1 MGVAGRGS
9 TPSLTHTLPEPL
21 SLRLGPW
28 PHLHTQTPNWKD
40 KPKNKQAHT
49 TAPTQVCMG
58 RTRSWGSRSQ
68 GPKSLAGGTAST
80 QCVLSNPL
88 LTLLQDSS
96 LTRHPGKQGQL
107 GQHSSCSSLG
117 RKLPITLCPRDVRRS
132 PQLGKQ
138 DRLCRILFRPQS
150 LDTRL
155 SSGIQTR
162 GEYRARNT
170 IEPGQTLPYS
180 VNKPLRAVW
189 GTLDESLPLMALAV
203 PICSQRAYW
212 DLSILTMPQV
222 ASVSA
227 SPVTVISTSVFAHLE
242 IKKAPCLPD
251 LDGDFQGV

>member
-1 MGVAGRGS
+1 MVSGGGRQRLHPFPHPHPARAPFLASRPLAPLAHPDSKLERQAEEQTSSYHSPYPG
-9 TPSLTHTLPEPL
+9 LYGQDQELGFPL
-21 SLRLGPW
+21 SGSQEPSRRDSLNTVCPVKPPAYSSSGQQSYPAPWKARTARPAFQLFISREKAAHHIVSKRCQKVTAAGQTGP
-28 PHLHTQTPNWKD
+28 T
-40 KPKNKQAHT
+40 
-49 TAPTQVCMG
+49 
-58 RTRSWGSRSQ
+58 
-68 GPKSLAGGTAST
+68 
-80 QCVLSNPL
+80 
-88 LTLLQDSS
+88 LQD
-96 LTRHPGKQGQL
+96 
-107 GQHSSCSSLG
+107 
-117 RKLPITLCPRDVRRS
+117 
-132 PQLGKQ
+132 
-138 DRLCRILFRPQS
+138 
-150 LDTRL
+150 
-155 SSGIQTR
+155 SGIQTR

-227 SPVTVISTSVFAHLE
+227 SPVTVISASVFAHLE